1 MKHLTSWAVAFGI
14 AGLAGIGTAF
24 GAEGAKDA
32 TPQQQRMADCNK
44 TAGEKGL
51 KGDERKQF
59 MSSCL
64 SGKSDAKPAAASSQQ
79 DKMKACNA
87 EASKQNLKADERKKF
102 MSGCLGG

>member
-1 MKHLTSWAVAFGI
+1 MNHLKSFAVAFGV
-14 AGLAGIGTAF
+14 AGLACIGTVY

-44 TAGEKGL
+44 TAGDKGL

-59 MSSCL
+59 MSNCL
-64 SGKSDAKPAAASSQQ
+64 SGKSDTKPAASTQQ

-87 EASKQNLKADERKKF
+87 EAAKQNLKGDDRKKF
-102 MSGCLGG
+102 MSGCLSG